1 MPAPNTMQRDRY
13 PIESAP
19 PSPESRRHHDF
30 FVRLLLSLSLT
41 YFLILS
47 TLLRERPSST
57 CLSPPSSQLFIYFF
71 FTHPLSTLTRA
82 SLWLAVARSILSIH
96 SDSIVHLRTIRR
108 TRLITKQKFV
118 WKAICLDTEPRLMRS
133 GTLVEQGRCCAQTK
147 TKHRALVERMLNPR
161 REESS
166 RFLVF

>member
-30 FVRLLLSLSLT
+30 FVRLLLSLTHLLSNFIDFVERKAVVNLP
-41 YFLILS
+41 FS
-47 TLLRERPSST
+47 TLVPVIY
-57 CLSPPSSQLFIYFF
+57 LFFL
-71 FTHPLSTLTRA
+71 THPLSTLTRA

-161 REESS
+161 LEESS
-166 RFLVF
+166 RSLVF